1 MKDKIKFWP
10 AVLFTLIVLFFV
22 GLLSGNILWTSD
34 RPPLQVIDDMDDQPK
49 VKPQVASSFFADGKA
64 TREPLEYTV
73 PMKGTKYATALEE
86 ADAKNVNQ
94 IPEATDIVL
103 ARGKNRY
110 NTFCAPCHNY
120 DGKGNG
126 LVVQKGFSNPPSLME
141 NAKSYSDGK
150 IFHIISA
157 GQNIM
162 PAYSDKT
169 SDMDRWC
176 IVHYIR
182 ALQTGKMSAE
192 PVKSVASAA
201 N

>member
-1 MKDKIKFWP
+1 MKGKIKFWP
-10 AVLFTLIVLFFV
+10 ALLLTLIVLFFV

-49 VKPQVASSFFADGKA
+49 VKPQVSSSFFADGKA
-64 TREPLEYTV
+64 TRDPLEYTV
-73 PMKGTKYATALEE
+73 PMKGTKYSTPLEE
-86 ADAKNVNQ
+86 ADTKNVNQ
-94 IPEATDIVL
+94 IPVATDIVL
-103 ARGKNRY
+103 ARGKNRF

-141 NAKSYSDGK
+141 NAKNYSDGK

-162 PAYSDKT
+162 PAYADKT
-169 SDMDRWC
+169 SEMDRWC
-176 IVHYIR
+176 VVHYIR

-192 PVKSVASAA
+192 PVKAVAAA
-201 N
+201 TN